1 MMNNNLTTKFME
13 GLQAAQKAAQSAGRA
28 QIYPAELLLA
38 LVQQEGGVLSA
49 VLTRAGVDSARLQRE
64 LEQQLERQPRQRGG
78 VAQRPGIGPEL
89 DRVLNAAE
97 QQRKAMGDDFLSVE
111 HFVLGVFEAD
121 GTLSPILENCGLSK
135 AKYLEAL
142 GISCINVSCGT
153 YDSGATIIE
162 PNYFQEGWKIN
173 LASNIRKAVKIPVI
187 AVCNV
192 KHPAFAELMLE
203 EGDVDFVGIARGHLA
218 DPNWGRKAR
227 AGQDVMIR
235 KCIGCMECFRILND
249 GLPLGCTLNPI
260 LGREFEYGD
269 EKLVKNGEGRPVAV
283 IGGGPAGMEAAL
295 TLAKRGFNAILFE
308 AKEKLGGTVN
318 LAAVPPNKQMLNEFI
333 ETMQAQLVE
342 EGVDIRLGVNADLE
356 TVKATGAEAVF
367 MAAGGKPILP
377 EIPGIGNAV
386 IAEDVL
392 SGAAPVEN
400 QTLVVIGGGVTGL
413 ETAEYLVPRNKVTVV
428 EMTDKI
434 GGNLY
439 PSIVMHL
446 ATEIVKNGGTIA
458 KGYKLT
464 AIEEGQVRVTEVATG
479 EEKCLP
485 ADTVVL
491 AMGVRSNRPEIEEFR
506 AEYGD
511 KLIMVGDSSRPGQ
524 IYDALHSGHDR
535 AFVYDT

>member
-1 MMNNNLTTKFME
+1 MTRSGEQPRALTTEEVEAMVKKFVT
-13 GLQAAQKAAQSAGRA
+13 GAVIAQKA
-28 QIYPAELLLA
+28 
-38 LVQQEGGVLSA
+38 
-49 VLTRAGVDSARLQRE
+49 GVD
-64 LEQQLERQPRQRGG
+64 G
-78 VAQRPGIGPEL
+78 VEIH
-89 DRVLNAAE
+89 AAHGYLVS
-97 QQRKAMGDDFLSVE
+97 QFLSPHTNKRTDKYGGSFE
-111 HFVLGVFEAD
+111 GRMRFVTEIIMGIKAYCGPKF
-121 GTLSPILENCGLSK
+121 PIS
-135 AKYLEAL
+135 
-142 GISCINVSCGT
+142 V
-153 YDSGATIIE
+153 TIIE

-413 ETAEYLVPRNKVTVV
+413 ETAEYLVPRNKVTAAR
-428 EMTDKI
+428 
-434 GGNLY
+434 
-439 PSIVMHL
+439 S
-446 ATEIVKNGGTIA
+446 
-458 KGYKLT
+458 
-464 AIEEGQVRVTEVATG
+464 RR
-479 EEKCLP
+479 
-485 ADTVVL
+485 DT
-491 AMGVRSNRPEIEEFR
+491 S
-506 AEYGD
+506 
-511 KLIMVGDSSRPGQ
+511 
-524 IYDALHSGHDR
+524 
-535 AFVYDT
+535 